1 MTLSRFPG
9 VSFPPNFTA
18 EIPTAIPFSPQGMFT
33 LGVFF
38 DEKVDECQIKSWQ
51 RFGYK

>member
-18 EIPTAIPFSPQGMFT
+18 EIPTAIPFSPLRACSHLASFLT
-33 LGVFF
+33 RKLTSV
-38 DEKVDECQIKSWQ
+38 K
-51 RFGYK
+51 